1 MEIQLK
7 ELKEG
12 KTEFDFGT
20 QNGKVLEI
28 DDRMGIKVKNFRIWG
43 TITKS
48 RLEYFLI
55 LNIKAKVLLQCAR
68 CLKKFE
74 KNIEEKGEYHVKMG
88 KDKLLTKKEVEIQ
101 EDDINTIYIEETILN
116 LIPLSREL
124 ILLAI
129 PMKPLCKDDCL
140 GLCPVCG
147 KNRNFENCKCQIQS
161 QTPFSVLKDIFKKG
175 DEKL

>member
-12 KTEFDFGT
+12 KTNFDFGV
-20 QNGKVLEI
+20 QKGKILEI
-28 DDRMGIKVKNFRIWG
+28 GENTGVKVKNFKVWG
-43 TITKS
+43 IISKS
-48 RLEYFLI
+48 RLEYFLV
-55 LNIKAKVLLQCAR
+55 LHIKAKVVLQCAR

-74 KNIEEKGEYHVKMG
+74 KNFEEKGEYYIKIG
-88 KDKLLTKKEVEIQ
+88 KDKLLRKKEVEIQ
-101 EDDINTIYIEETILN
+101 EEDINTIYLEETILN

-129 PMKPLCKDDCL
+129 PMKPLCKEDCL

-147 KNRNFENCKCQIQS
+147 KDRNVEKCDCEIEV
-161 QTPFSVLKDIFKKG
+161 QTPLSVLKDIFKK
-175 DEKL
+175 EER